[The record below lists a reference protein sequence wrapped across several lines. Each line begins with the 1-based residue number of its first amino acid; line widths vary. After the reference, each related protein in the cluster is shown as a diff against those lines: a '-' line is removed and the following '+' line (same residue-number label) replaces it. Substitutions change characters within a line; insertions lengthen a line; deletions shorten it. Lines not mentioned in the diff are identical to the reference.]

1 MGIPLFFRYLVN
13 NYENLT
19 TSNQKILDCNNLYL
33 DLNCAIHYCC
43 REVLKDI
50 KFNLAKQNEI
60 ELKMIK
66 NVIKYIEILID
77 YSKPKDLLYMSLLTV
92 LHLNLN

>member
-33 DLNCAIHYCC
+33 DLI
-43 REVLKDI
+43 R
-50 KFNLAKQNEI
+50 Q
-60 ELKMIK
+60 
-66 NVIKYIEILID
+66 YI
-77 YSKPKDLLYMSLLTV
+77 LL
-92 LHLNLN
+92 